1 VGALAGGVRYG
12 LDPVL
17 GRLPASVLAAATLVV
32 VTGALHQDGLA
43 DCADG
48 LGVRGDRARRLAVMR
63 EPQVGVFGVL
73 ALGLWLL
80 LLVSALNGL
89 ERADALLALVAACAL
104 GRWGALLHALLAPP
118 ARAEGLGAAFRVTGP
133 PFGLATVLAAAA
145 ALGAEGPARAAAV
158 AAAAILTAAA
168 VTAWARGA
176 IGGRTGDTLGAC
188 VALTEVVV
196 CLVTLA
202 SL

>member
-1 VGALAGGVRYG
+1 MPGMERMAPKAFRSARV
-12 LDPVL
+12 
-17 GRLPASVLAAATLVV
+17 ATI
-32 VTGALHQDGLA
+32 
-43 DCADG
+43 
-48 LGVRGDRARRLAVMR
+48 
-63 EPQVGVFGVL
+63 
-73 ALGLWLL
+73 GLWLL

-118 ARAEGLGAAFRVTGP
+118 ARADGLGAAFRVTGP
-133 PFGLATVLAAAA
+133 PFGLATVLAAVA
-145 ALGAEGPARAAAV
+145 ALGAEGPPRAAAV
-158 AAAAILTAAA
+158 AAAAILTTAA

-202 SL
+202 FL